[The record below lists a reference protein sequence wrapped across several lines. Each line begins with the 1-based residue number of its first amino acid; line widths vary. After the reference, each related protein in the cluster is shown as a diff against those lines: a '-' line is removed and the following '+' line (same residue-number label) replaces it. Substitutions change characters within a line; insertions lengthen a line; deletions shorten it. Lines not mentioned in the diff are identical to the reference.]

1 MIHSHALIKVAC
13 KILGLFFLIQVVTIL
28 GFIPQSIIMIEDGLG
43 AREIYGYIALPF
55 LYLIFAYIFLKYA
68 DAIAQKLDPVE
79 REIEISPDNDWSQV
93 LYKTGMRLIGV
104 YMVFTGVPK
113 IIKQGIIFLFFIE
126 NKTMPWYLWIR
137 ELPSHLW
144 SEGISAIIY
153 LGLGIYLLAGGSLPS
168 KLQNFAKKNPQSSE

>member
-13 KILGLFFLIQVVTIL
+13 KIFGLFFLVNVVSLLGLISQGFLMIQADT
-28 GFIPQSIIMIEDGLG
+28 PTS
-43 AREIYGYIALPF
+43 AIYGYFTLPF
-55 LYLIFAYIFLKYA
+55 LYLIFAYIFFKYA

-79 REIEISPDNDWSQV
+79 REIAISPDHDWSQV

-113 IIKQGIIFLFFIE
+113 VI
-126 NKTMPWYLWIR
+126 N
-137 ELPSHLW
+137 
-144 SEGISAIIY
+144 EGIKIVARFHQINIPLPPHRLGTLLDIWSGGIAAIIY
-153 LGLGIYLLAGGSLPS
+153 LGLGIYLLTGGSLPS

>member
-13 KILGLFFLIQVVTIL
+13 KIFGLMFLVNVVSMLGL
-28 GFIPQSIIMIEDGLG
+28 IPQGFLMIQADTPASG
-43 AREIYGYIALPF
+43 IYIYFALPF
-55 LYLIFAYIFLKYA
+55 LYLIFAYVFIKYA

-79 REIEISPDNDWSQV
+79 REIEISPDNNWPQV

-113 IIKQGIIFLFFIE
+113 IIKQGIIFLFFVK

-137 ELPSHLW
+137 DLPSHLW
-144 SEGISAIIY
+144 SEGIAAIIY
-153 LGLGIYLLAGGSLPS
+153 MGLGIYLLAGGSVPS
-168 KLQNFAKKNPQSSE
+168 KLQNVVNRDKD

>member
-13 KILGLFFLIQVVTIL
+13 KILGLMFLVEVVTML
-28 GFIPQSIIMIEDGLG
+28 GFIPQGIIMTQQGDTW
-43 AREIYGYIALPF
+43 AREIYGYFALPF
-55 LYLIFAYIFLKYA
+55 LYLIFAFVFIKYA

-79 REIEISPDNDWSQV
+79 REIEISPDNNWSQV

-113 IIKQGIIFLFFIE
+113 IIKQGIIFLFFVE

-137 ELPSHLW
+137 DLPSHLW
-144 SEGISAIIY
+144 SEGIAAIIY
-153 LGLGIYLLAGGSLPS
+153 MGLGIYLLAGGSVPS
-168 KLQNFAKKNPQSSE
+168 KLQNIVNRDKD

>member
-13 KILGLFFLIQVVTIL
+13 KILGLMFLVNVVSWL
-28 GFIPQSIIMIEDGLG
+28 GFIPQGLIMIQPDTPTSAL
-43 AREIYGYIALPF
+43 YGYFALPF

-79 REIEISPDNDWSQV
+79 REIEISPDNNWSKI
-93 LYKTGMRLIGV
+93 LYNVGMRLIGV

-113 IIKQGIIFLFFIE
+113 IIKQGIILLFFIE

-137 ELPSHLW
+137 DLPSHLW
-144 SEGISAIIY
+144 SEGTAAIIY
-153 LGLGIYLLAGGSLPS
+153 LGLGIYLLSGGSLLS
-168 KLQNFAKKNPQSSE
+168 KLQNFAKKNPQSF

>member
-13 KILGLFFLIQVVTIL
+13 KILGLMFLVNVVSWL
-28 GFIPQSIIMIEDGLG
+28 GFIPQGFLMVQADTPASG
-43 AREIYGYIALPF
+43 IYIYFALPL
-55 LYLIFAYIFLKYA
+55 LYLIFAYVFIKYA

-79 REIEISPDNDWSQV
+79 REIEISPDNNWPQA
-93 LYKTGMRLIGV
+93 LYNVGMRLIGV

-113 IIKQGIIFLFFIE
+113 IIKQGIILLFFIE

-144 SEGISAIIY
+144 SEGIAAVIY

-168 KLQNFAKKNPQSSE
+168 KLQNVVNRAND

>member
-13 KILGLFFLIQVVTIL
+13 KIFGLMFLVNVVSML
-28 GFIPQSIIMIEDGLG
+28 GFIPQGIITVIEDGRG
-43 AREIYGYIALPF
+43 ARDIYGYFALPL

-93 LYKTGMRLIGV
+93 LYNVGMRLIGV

-113 IIKQGIIFLFFIE
+113 IIKQGIILLFFIE

-137 ELPSHLW
+137 DLPSHLW
-144 SEGISAIIY
+144 SEGIAAIIY
-153 LGLGIYLLAGGSLPS
+153 LGLGIYLLAGGSVPS
-168 KLQNFAKKNPQSSE
+168 KLENFAKKNPQSF